1 MFFIISLDSICYSNV
16 CLYSFNNQTKMSNMK
31 IIFISSLFL
40 YLFHEARFANQ
51 QEPSSGQLVSVYV
64 LMRHGDR
71 TPTQF
76 YINDPLQDEKKFWPE
91 GIGNL
96 NDHGKQRIK
105 MAGNIYKRIYGKFL
119 NETFGWPKFIFS
131 SPRNRTIE
139 TASLFMKYFL
149 DNLLIN
155 FQILIDDKMLSISS
169 KCVRSEQIWLDHIS
183 KNSTINK
190 YIESKTNF
198 IKYLETKTGEH
209 YLELKPY
216 VLRKMEFLA
225 TTLEIERDE
234 YGYSVPEWAKN
245 QSTIDNLNDL
255 KQKAFWFDWQ
265 LPTIQKL
272 RIGLLL
278 NNITNY
284 IRSFGQPSNEA
295 RQRIFIYSA
304 HDVNIVLLLQ
314 ALNMYNQIDL
324 KPPSY
329 CSAIV
334 IEHYQKQDDNRED
347 QIRIIYRQI
356 LNSNNNNND
365 NYIHLDINLT
375 FNHSRGET
383 QFCSLSQFEKIIQ
396 PFIIGDNEQWHKKCS
411 NSAATISM
419 QTMSIILSLF
429 IFFSH
434 NE

>member
-1 MFFIISLDSICYSNV
+1 
-16 CLYSFNNQTKMSNMK
+16 MSNK
-31 IIFISSLFL
+31 TIFILSIFI
-40 YLFHEARFANQ
+40 YLIYEIRFAI
-51 QEPSSGQLVSVYV
+51 QEPSPSSQLVSVYL

-71 TPTQF
+71 TPTHF
-76 YINDPLQDEKKFWPE
+76 YKNDPFQDEKKFWPE

-96 NDHGKQRIK
+96 NDHGKERIK
-105 MAGNIYKRIYGKFL
+105 MSGNIYRRIYGKFL
-119 NETFGWPKFIFS
+119 NETFGWPKIIFS

-149 DNLLIN
+149 GNLPIN
-155 FQILIDDKMLSISS
+155 FQILIDDKMLSTSS
-169 KCVRSEQIWLDHIS
+169 KCLRSEQEWLDYLS
-183 KNSTINK
+183 KNATINK
-190 YIESKTNF
+190 YIELKTSF

-234 YGYSVPEWAKN
+234 YAYPVPEWAKN
-245 QSTIDNLNDL
+245 QSTIDNLYDL

-265 LPTIQKL
+265 LPTIQQL

-284 IRSFGQPSNEA
+284 IHSFRKSSNKES
-295 RQRIFIYSA
+295 QRIFIYSA
-304 HDVNIVLLLQ
+304 HDVNLVLLLQ

-334 IEHYQKQDDNRED
+334 IEHYRKQDNTDE
-347 QIRIIYRQI
+347 IRIIYRQI
-356 LNSNNNNND
+356 LDDNVDNNF
-365 NYIHLDINLT
+365 ILSDINLT
-375 FNHSRGET
+375 FDHCAPIET
-383 QFCSLSQFEKIIQ
+383 QFCSLSKFEKLIQ
-396 PFIIGDNEQWHKKCS
+396 PLIIADNEQWNKKCS
-411 NSAATISM
+411 NSAQTASM
-419 QTMSIILSLF
+419 PMSIILFSI
-429 IFFSH
+429 IFLSK
-434 NE
+434 